1 VTTSQPA
8 ASVPAWRIAII
19 GVVGILAVA
28 IGVAAGSFF
37 LTARS
42 AALGGGASYVP
53 ASAPFYFEMRL
64 EPSAAQDAELRE
76 FLGRFP
82 PIEDVDLARPLYEQ
96 LTEKLDETL
105 STEGSGIS
113 WSEDVA
119 TWFDGRVGVALL
131 DLPAETFTAPTDP
144 FATPAVPPMVLLLGV
159 TDEAEAQVAI
169 DRLLGSVPEAPT
181 FTDQMHGATTIH
193 VAEGDMGA
201 WALTDDQVLIA
212 PTAADIQIALDARAS
227 GATTLAEAAEITQ
240 LTDALPADWLAF
252 GVYDMTDLMAAAFDE
267 AAAASPG
274 LDSFRELLENQSL
287 RGAIAVTASG
297 DRIAFETV
305 TDVPTGPLAVTNAD
319 RGLADEVPADVL
331 VYSESGGIGAGFEA
345 SIGPM
350 KETLSTM
357 PGMAEQLETIE
368 AALGTDLE
376 QMLAWMGDGALAVGW
391 DGTLPY
397 GGMVVVPTDVEEARR
412 RLDQLATFAGLA
424 ALDATSGI
432 SMSERDVEG
441 VSVTS
446 IQWTD
451 PNGGAEGM
459 PMPMDMFMFTVEWAV
474 TDDRVYLGVG
484 EGFVP
489 RVISLDEADSLAS
502 VARYGDAIDDLGG
515 PANAGVMWLDLRGVR
530 EAIETA
536 MGGDMLGSSYETDV
550 LPWLEPLD
558 RLVSVSR
565 IEGAVLVGTFALL
578 VD

>member
-1 VTTSQPA
+1 
-8 ASVPAWRIAII
+8 
-19 GVVGILAVA
+19 
-28 IGVAAGSFF
+28 
-37 LTARS
+37 
-42 AALGGGASYVP
+42 
-53 ASAPFYFEMRL
+53 M
-64 EPSAAQDAELRE
+64 
-76 FLGRFP
+76 
-82 PIEDVDLARPLYEQ
+82 
-96 LTEKLDETL
+96 
-105 STEGSGIS
+105 
-113 WSEDVA
+113 
-119 TWFDGRVGVALL
+119 ALL
-131 DLPAETFTAPTDP
+131 DLPAETLVAPTDP
-144 FATPAVPPMVLLLGV
+144 FAAPAVPPMVLVLGV
-159 TDEAEAQVAI
+159 TDQADAGAAI
-169 DRLLGSVPEAPT
+169 DRMVAASPGALT
-181 FTDQMHGATTIH
+181 FTDETHAGTTIH
-193 VAEGDMGA
+193 VADGDMGA
-201 WALTDDQVLIA
+201 MALTADQLLIA
-212 PTAADIQIALDARAS
+212 PTADDIKTALDARAS

-267 AAAASPG
+267 AAAALPG
-274 LDSFRELLENQSL
+274 MDAFRELFENQSL

-297 DRIAFETV
+297 DRIAIETV
-305 TDVPTGPLAVTNAD
+305 TDAPTGPLAVTNAD

-376 QMLAWMGDGALAVGW
+376 QMLAWMGDEALAVGW
-391 DGTLPY
+391 DGELPY
-397 GGMVVVPTDVEEARR
+397 CGIVIVPTDVDEARR
-412 RLDQLATFAGLA
+412 RLDQLAPFAGLA

-432 SMSERDVEG
+432 SISERDVEG

-446 IQWTD
+446 IRWTD
-451 PNGGAEGM
+451 PNGRAEGL

-489 RVISLDEADSLAS
+489 RVVALDEADSLAS
-502 VARYGDAIDDLGG
+502 VACYRDAIDDMGG
-515 PANAGVMWLDLRGVR
+515 PTNAGVMWVDLRGVR

-536 MGGDMLGSSYETDV
+536 IRTDMLGGSYETDV

-558 RLVSVSR
+558 RLVSVNR
-565 IEGAVLVGTFALL
+565 IEGTVLVGTFALL

>member
-1 VTTSQPA
+1 MTTSEPA
-8 ASVPAWRIAII
+8 ARVPAWRIAII

-28 IGVAAGSFF
+28 IGVAVGSFF
-37 LTARS
+37 LNARS

-64 EPSAAQDAELRE
+64 EPSAAQDTELRE
-76 FLGRFP
+76 LLARFP
-82 PIEDVDLARPLYEQ
+82 PIEDVDLARPLYDQ
-96 LTEKLDETL
+96 LTEKLDDEIAV
-105 STEGSGIS
+105 SGGDFS
-113 WSEDVA
+113 WSEEVA

-131 DLPAETFTAPTDP
+131 DLPAETFAAPTDP
-144 FATPAVPPMVLLLGV
+144 FATPSVPPMVLLLGV
-159 TDEAEAQVAI
+159 TDAAEAQAAI
-169 DRLLGSVPEAPT
+169 DRLMALAPDAVT
-181 FTDQMHGATTIH
+181 FTDQTHDGTTIH

-212 PTAADIQIALDARAS
+212 PTAADIEAALDARAS

-274 LDSFRELLENQSL
+274 MDGFRALFENQSL
-287 RGAIAVTASG
+287 RGAFAVTASG
-297 DRIAFETV
+297 DRVAIETV
-305 TDVPTGPLAVTNAD
+305 TDPPTGPLAVANAD

-345 SIGPM
+345 AIGPM

-368 AALGTDLE
+368 DALGTDLE
-376 QMLAWMGDGALAVGW
+376 QMLAWMGDGAMAVGW

-424 ALDATSGI
+424 AMDATSGI
-432 SMSERDVEG
+432 STSERDVEG
-441 VSVTS
+441 VSVTT

-451 PNGGAEGM
+451 PNAEAQQM
-459 PMPMDMFMFTVEWAV
+459 PAPMDFLFTVEWAV

-484 EGFVP
+484 EGFVA
-489 RVISLDEADSLAS
+489 RVITLDEADSLAS
-502 VARYGDAIDDLGG
+502 VARYRDAIDDMGG
-515 PANAGVMWLDLRGVR
+515 PTNAGVMWLDLRGVR
-530 EAIETA
+530 DAIETA
-536 MGGDMLGSSYETDV
+536 IDGDMVGSSYETDV

>member
-1 VTTSQPA
+1 MSQPA
-8 ASVPAWRIAII
+8 ARVPAWRIAVI

-28 IGVAAGSFF
+28 IGVAVGSFF
-37 LTARS
+37 LGARS

-76 FLGRFP
+76 LLGRFP
-82 PIEDVDLARPLYEQ
+82 PIEGVDLARPLYEQ
-96 LTEKLDETL
+96 LTEKLDEEIAT
-105 STEGSGIS
+105 SGGGIS
-113 WSEDVA
+113 WAEDVA

-131 DLPAETFTAPTDP
+131 DLPADTFAAPTDP

-159 TDEAEAQVAI
+159 TDEEEAGAAI
-169 DRLLGSVPEAPT
+169 DRLLAASPGAVT
-181 FTDQMHGATTIH
+181 FTDQTHAGTVIH
-193 VAEGDMGA
+193 VADGDMGA

-212 PTAADIQIALDARAS
+212 PTASDIETALDARAS
-227 GATTLAEAAEITQ
+227 GSTTLAEAAEITQ

-274 LDSFRELLENQSL
+274 MDAFRELFENQSL

-297 DRIAFETV
+297 DRIAIETV
-305 TDVPTGPLAVTNAD
+305 TDPPTGPLAVTNAD

-350 KETLSTM
+350 KETFGAM

-368 AALGTDLE
+368 SALGTDLE

-391 DGTLPY
+391 DGTQPY
-397 GGMVVVPTDVEEARR
+397 GGMVIVPTDVEEARR

-432 SMSERDVEG
+432 SVSERDVDG

-446 IQWTD
+446 IRWSD
-451 PNGGAEGM
+451 PNAGAEGM
-459 PMPMDMFMFTVEWAV
+459 PVPMDFTELVVEWAV

-484 EGFVP
+484 DAFVP
-489 RVISLDEADSLAS
+489 RVITLDGAASLAS
-502 VARYGDAIDDLGG
+502 VARYRDAVDDMGG
-515 PANAGVMWLDLRGVR
+515 ATNAGVMWMDLRGLR

-536 MGGDMLGSSYETDV
+536 MGSEMLGSSYETDV

-558 RLVSVSR
+558 RLVSVNR

>member
-1 VTTSQPA
+1 MTMSQPA
-8 ASVPAWRIAII
+8 ARVPAWRIAVI

-28 IGVAAGSFF
+28 IGVAVGSF
-37 LTARS
+37 LLGARS

-76 FLGRFP
+76 LLGRFP
-82 PIEDVDLARPLYEQ
+82 PIEGVDLARPLYDQ
-96 LTEKLDETL
+96 LTEKLDEEIATP
-105 STEGSGIS
+105 GGGIS
-113 WSEDVA
+113 WAEDVA

-131 DLPAETFTAPTDP
+131 DLPAESFATPTDP
-144 FATPAVPPMVLLLGV
+144 LAMPAVPPMVLLLGV
-159 TDEAEAQVAI
+159 TDEEEAAAAI
-169 DRLLGSVPEAPT
+169 DRLLAASPGAVN
-181 FTDQMHGATTIH
+181 FTDRTHAGTVIH
-193 VAEGDMGA
+193 VADGDMGA

-212 PTAADIQIALDARAS
+212 PTASDIETALDARAS
-227 GATTLAEAAEITQ
+227 GATTLAEAAETTQ

-252 GVYDMTDLMAAAFDE
+252 GVYDMTDLVAAAFDE

-274 LDSFRELLENQSL
+274 MDAFRELFENQSL
-287 RGAIAVTASG
+287 RGAIAITASG
-297 DRIAFETV
+297 DRIAIETV
-305 TDVPTGPLAVTNAD
+305 TDPPTGPLAVTNAD
-319 RGLADEVPADVL
+319 RGLSDEVPADVL

-345 SIGPM
+345 FIGPM
-350 KETLSTM
+350 KETFGAM

-397 GGMVVVPTDVEEARR
+397 GGMVIVPTDVDEARR

-432 SMSERDVEG
+432 SVSERDVDG

-446 IQWTD
+446 IRWTD
-451 PNGGAEGM
+451 PNAGAEGM
-459 PMPMDMFMFTVEWAV
+459 PVPMDFTELVVEWAV
-474 TDDRVYLGVG
+474 TEDRVYLGVG
-484 EGFVP
+484 DTFVP
-489 RVISLDEADSLAS
+489 RVITLDGADSLAS
-502 VARYGDAIDDLGG
+502 VARYRDAVDDMGG
-515 PANAGVMWLDLRGVR
+515 ATNAGVMWVDLRGVR

-536 MGGDMLGSSYETDV
+536 MGSEMLGSSYETDV

-558 RLVSVSR
+558 RLVSVNR